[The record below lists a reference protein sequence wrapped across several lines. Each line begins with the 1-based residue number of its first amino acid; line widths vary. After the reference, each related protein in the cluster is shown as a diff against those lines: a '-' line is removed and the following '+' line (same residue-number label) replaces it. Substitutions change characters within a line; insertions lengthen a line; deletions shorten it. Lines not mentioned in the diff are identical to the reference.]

1 MIEPK
6 HVEWMNMEIDGVLPP
21 DQVSELHKYLTSDP
35 EAAKYYDSLK
45 LTVSAVNATHDP
57 GPPPYLE
64 QRILSAGPWN
74 KRINSSAAGSPL
86 ARFKRWFSTPKLRYA
101 TVFCFG
107 IVTGLLLLYA
117 INFENSDVGGD
128 FKNSF
133 LSGTM
138 RQITA
143 VEGLKQT
150 QDHRVDL
157 EQARGQLSLYES
169 KNILLTEVILDVPEP
184 IEWTLQYDKQDV
196 VFEGYRRFDDESG
209 NINITR
215 SGMRVSQTGDAR
227 YLLFFTRK
235 DSSVDPMV
243 IKLFSDDR
251 LLLEKSLVP
260 SASD

>member
-45 LTVSAVNATHDP
+45 STLLAVNTTRDP
-57 GPPPYLE
+57 GPPPNLE
-64 QRILSAGPWN
+64 QRILSAVPWN
-74 KRINSSAAGSPL
+74 KRINSSVVGRPM

-107 IVTGLLLLYA
+107 IVTGLLFLYA
-117 INFENSDVGGD
+117 INFDNSNVGGE
-128 FKNSF
+128 FNNSF

-150 QDHRVDL
+150 QDHKVDL
-157 EQARGQLSLYES
+157 DQAHGQVSLYES
-169 KNILLTEVILDVPEP
+169 KNILLTEVILDIPEP
-184 IEWTLQYDKQDV
+184 IEWTLQYDEKDV

-209 NINITR
+209 KIDITR

-243 IKLFSDDR
+243 IKLFSADR
-251 LLLEKSLVP
+251 LLLEKPLVP
-260 SASD
+260 SEAR